1 MGAEPTGIVS
11 AVFGPADRKAVL
23 NHCIRREL
31 VQYQCATAL
40 GISVHPYIDL
50 SAAID
55 PVMSIGPGR
64 PIDGQLNA
72 V

>member
-23 NHCIRREL
+23 HHCIRREL
-31 VQYQCATAL
+31 IQHQGTAAL

-55 PVMSIGPGR
+55 SVMSICPGR
-64 PIDGQLNA
+64 SID
-72 V
+72 